1 MRTKFINMKYDWK
14 TTILLASMFFISQ
27 IFGLFLISRD
37 IQVKITPTGERE
49 ILHEETVLGPRPE
62 LVGIE
67 SFLWLIGAIA
77 ISTSILLLIIW
88 IGEIEWWKILF
99 STSVFLCV
107 ALALG
112 VFLPSILA
120 YLLAF
125 LLVVLRFLKPNFL
138 THNLTQIL
146 TYSGIAILLV
156 PLFDIKWMIAL
167 LLVISAY
174 DIFAVYFSKHMVKL
188 ALFQAKSDLFAG
200 ISIPHESR
208 NVLRLRLGKKGKT
221 KRKKVILE
229 RAIIGG
235 GDVAFPLLFSG
246 VLLEHL
252 IKTQGL
258 SIEMAFLKVLIV
270 PLLSTLILFLLLV
283 KGERQKFYPGMPFLT
298 IACLISFFLL
308 NFV

>member
-1 MRTKFINMKYDWK
+1 MKYDWK
-14 TTILLASMFFISQ
+14 TTILLVCMFFISQ
-27 IFGLFLISRD
+27 IFGLFLISKD

-49 ILHEETVLGPRPE
+49 ILHGETVLGPRPE
-62 LVGIE
+62 LVGLE

-77 ISTSILLLIIW
+77 ISTSILLLIMW
-88 IGEIEWWKILF
+88 VGKIEWWKILF
-99 STSVFLCV
+99 LTSVFLCV

-156 PLFDIKWMIAL
+156 PLFDIKWMITL

-200 ISIPHESR
+200 ISVPHGSGKILKLER
-208 NVLRLRLGKKGKT
+208 KRKTKGKK
-221 KRKKVILE
+221 VMLE

-252 IKTQGL
+252 IKTRGL
-258 SIEMAFLKVLIV
+258 SIQMAFLRVLIV

-298 IACLISFFLL
+298 TACLISFFLL

>member
-1 MRTKFINMKYDWK
+1 MKYDWR
-14 TTILLASMFFISQ
+14 TTILLVCMFFVSQVVGLLIISK
-27 IFGLFLISRD
+27 D
-37 IQVKITPTGERE
+37 IQIKITPTGERE
-49 ILHEETVLGPRPE
+49 VLHGETVLGPRPE
-62 LVGIE
+62 LAGME
-67 SFLWLIGAIA
+67 SFFWLIGAIA
-77 ISTSILLLIIW
+77 ISTSILLLIMW
-88 IGEIEWWKILF
+88 MGRIEWWKILF
-99 STSVFLCV
+99 SISVFLCI

-120 YLLAF
+120 YLLAI
-125 LLVVLRFLKPNFL
+125 LLVFLRFCKPNFL

-188 ALFQAKSDLFAG
+188 ALFQAKGDLFAG
-200 ISIPHESR
+200 ISIPYTSEGVKASKKKIR
-208 NVLRLRLGKKGKT
+208 GKKQ
-221 KRKKVILE
+221 VLE

-246 VLLEHL
+246 VFLEHL

-258 SIEMAFLKVLIV
+258 EVLSALLRTLTV
-270 PLLSTLILFLLLV
+270 PLITSLILLFLLV
-283 KGERQKFYPGMPFLT
+283 KGKREKFYPGMPFIT
-298 IACLISFFLL
+298 AGCLLSYLIIILFPL
-308 NFV
+308 